1 MAHASAPFHPLRY
14 PSNASTPQQPGSAA
28 PPPPHHHHHH
38 HHHAVHAHAPH
49 HHHHNVRPPPM
60 PSARKPQTT
69 ISNQELL
76 ASVST
81 LPRKH
86 LGSQVY
92 STKLS
97 LPPREST
104 PLDFKYHFK
113 SSVKPIPRFEDKA
126 NCTFTVRVPR
136 AYLGA
141 SSAAEEDS
149 STIAGG
155 LEEICKTRAVWGSDV
170 YSDDSDPIAAAVHSG
185 WIRGDFGEY
194 NEDLREL
201 FKEGQEDASET
212 PDLNKVYTE
221 KPARPL
227 RAPQKADLH
236 ITLLILPA
244 LAYYTASTQ
253 NFLRSRDWGSDH
265 DGVSYMIHS
274 IEFVEESSTNRFVE
288 RSAAAKHQRIKDDL
302 ARRKEAAESLLG
314 LLQGPRRNMTPASS
328 NVSVGA

>member
-1 MAHASAPFHPLRY
+1 
-14 PSNASTPQQPGSAA
+14 
-28 PPPPHHHHHH
+28 
-38 HHHAVHAHAPH
+38 
-49 HHHHNVRPPPM
+49 M
-60 PSARKPQTT
+60 PSTRQPQTT

-76 ASVST
+76 ASVSS
-81 LPRKH
+81 LPQKH
-86 LGSQVY
+86 LGSHVY

-113 SSVKPIPRFEDKA
+113 SAVKPIPRFEDKA

-141 SSAAEEDS
+141 SNTFEDDS
-149 STIAGG
+149 DTVAGG

-170 YSDDSDPIAAAVHSG
+170 YSDDSDPVAAAVHSG

-201 FKEGQEDASET
+201 FNEGNDEVLET
-212 PDLNKVYTE
+212 PELGKLYTE
-221 KPARPL
+221 KPTRPL
-227 RAPQKADLH
+227 RTSTKADLH
-236 ITLLILPA
+236 ITVLILPA
-244 LAYYTASTQ
+244 LTHYTASTQ
-253 NFLRSRDWGSDH
+253 NFLRSREWGADH

-274 IEFVEESSTNRFVE
+274 VEFVEESSSNRFTE

-314 LLQGPRRNMTPASS
+314 LLQGSRGNMTPASS
-328 NVSVGA
+328 NVYVGA